1 VIASAEKSCL
11 PRRTEAGLTVI
22 SLLVILVIIGFVGLL
37 VMRLVPV
44 YMESF
49 EVGGIVSGLQD
60 DTALH
65 GATHAQL
72 RQALNRRF
80 DVNNIRSIDRDD
92 VRFERERGG
101 TRVIVEYEARVPLV
115 GNLDGVASFRKETL
129 VPQ

>member
-1 VIASAEKSCL
+1 MNAYNKKPVSRARQCGISVL
-11 PRRTEAGLTVI
+11 GLITV
-22 SLLVILVIIGFVGLL
+22 LILIGFVGLM

-49 EVGGIVSGLQD
+49 EVGGIVNGLAED
-60 DTALH
+60 SSLH

-80 DVNNIRSIDRDD
+80 SVNNIQSVDRDEIT
-92 VRFERERGG
+92 FERERDG
-101 TRVIVEYEARVPLV
+101 TRVVVEYEARVPLV
-115 GNLDGVASFRKETL
+115 GNLDGIASFRKEVL

>member
-1 VIASAEKSCL
+1 MNAYNRNPASRARQCGISVL
-11 PRRTEAGLTVI
+11 GLITV
-22 SLLVILVIIGFVGLL
+22 LILIGFVGLM

-49 EVGGIVSGLQD
+49 EVGGIVNGLAED
-60 DTALH
+60 SSLH

-80 DVNNIRSIDRDD
+80 SVNNIQSVDRDD
-92 VRFERERGG
+92 ISFERERDG
-101 TRVIVEYEARVPLV
+101 TRVVVEYEARVPLV
-115 GNLDGVASFRKETL
+115 GNLDGIASFRKEAL

>member
-1 VIASAEKSCL
+1 MNAYNRNSASRARQCGISVL
-11 PRRTEAGLTVI
+11 GLITV
-22 SLLVILVIIGFVGLL
+22 LILIGFVGLM

-49 EVGGIVSGLQD
+49 EVGGIVNGLAED
-60 DTALH
+60 SSLH

-80 DVNNIRSIDRDD
+80 SVNNIQSVDRDD
-92 VRFERERGG
+92 ISFERERDG
-101 TRVIVEYEARVPLV
+101 TRVVVEYEARVPLV
-115 GNLDGVASFRKETL
+115 GNLDGIASFRKEAL

>member
-1 VIASAEKSCL
+1 
-11 PRRTEAGLTVI
+11 
-22 SLLVILVIIGFVGLL
+22 
-37 VMRLVPV
+37 MRLVPV

-49 EVGGIVSGLQD
+49 EIGGIVSGLND
-60 DTALH
+60 DTSLH

-92 VRFERERGG
+92 IQFERERDG

-115 GNLDGVASFRKETL
+115 GNLDGVASFRKEVL